1 MNTSIKIAALAAVL
15 SIPVAFAADE
25 YPSTQTQPGA
35 QSVDYS
41 KLDMNGDGKISKD
54 EAATD
59 PTLSY
64 NFGKLDKDRDGSLSA
79 TELSAAKTKE
89 K

>member
-1 MNTSIKIAALAAVL
+1 MNALIKVAALAAVL
-15 SIPVAFAADE
+15 SIPVVFAED
-25 YPSTQTQPGA
+25 YPSTSGQPGA
-35 QSVDYS
+35 QSGDYS
-41 KLDMNGDGKISKD
+41 KLDLDGDGKISKD

-64 NFGKLDKDRDGSLSA
+64 NFSKLDKDRDGALSS